1 MFVGGRNMNRFFISK
16 TKIMPVSFLIANLF
30 IILVVSGCGDIN
42 ANHTELITSELTTTT
57 FTNKTKIVQTETIIE
72 SKALS
77 EELPIQKESI
87 ETSLQI
93 PTEQSNTQELILPD
107 FKVSRVSTRILRA
120 KDGVIYTVP
129 DKDDIQKSVDSM
141 DHKTGQPTYKLTY
154 NVYSKEKSTIDNS
167 QKITKKISF
176 DYEGVNVEFNVSY
189 VEKGNTK
196 VFLPESNRDSFI
208 IDSIKSSDKAILE
221 YDNDLFYVD
230 VEKNIVTPMLND
242 DCGAYSKESLK
253 ELAKSYRSEKSIE
266 NEGYYLV
273 WGRHSEISRDGTKMV
288 FLSNRNGLLGDSDQ
302 YGTWLKDLQTGE
314 EKLLLHGD
322 KDEFG
327 LKNIGCYGSNCL
339 GWDEQGF
346 VYFSGFGNVIK
357 VNPETEEIKLVTT
370 DASIARLAKN
380 YIVSHSREEVKIYD
394 TVKDTVQFI
403 KPEADNVSNIYSSS
417 PNGNYFAFSY
427 QSRPISF
434 HRNLG
439 IIDLNGFET
448 HYINIP
454 DTIILDGFSWIDN
467 NQFLINYY
475 FPNNKD
481 KKESMFIDLNF

>member
-1 MFVGGRNMNRFFISK
+1 MNRFFISK

-42 ANHTELITSELTTTT
+42 ANHTEQITSELTTTT
-57 FTNKTKIVQTETIIE
+57 FTTRTETVQTETIVE

-93 PTEQSNTQELILPD
+93 PTEPSNTQELILPD

-273 WGRHSEISRDGTKMV
+273 WG
-288 FLSNRNGLLGDSDQ
+288 
-302 YGTWLKDLQTGE
+302 
-314 EKLLLHGD
+314 
-322 KDEFG
+322 
-327 LKNIGCYGSNCL
+327 
-339 GWDEQGF
+339 
-346 VYFSGFGNVIK
+346 
-357 VNPETEEIKLVTT
+357 
-370 DASIARLAKN
+370 
-380 YIVSHSREEVKIYD
+380 
-394 TVKDTVQFI
+394 
-403 KPEADNVSNIYSSS
+403 
-417 PNGNYFAFSY
+417 
-427 QSRPISF
+427 
-434 HRNLG
+434 
-439 IIDLNGFET
+439 
-448 HYINIP
+448 
-454 DTIILDGFSWIDN
+454 
-467 NQFLINYY
+467 
-475 FPNNKD
+475 
-481 KKESMFIDLNF
+481 